1 MCFLADMLYKIEG
14 VQQVHNCLAVV
25 SLELSTWI
33 LKSPTINSRLCR
45 WSAVIDSK
53 SLENSSKNND
63 VDKPGSRSTSRIF
76 IQRTMP
82 RWTSKRVILI
92 RERGVY
98 ANAALKYNSNSTTS
112 RMRSWYMHHSIS
124 FRTYCTNFHR
134 VDSTR
139 TKPCF
144 SHREYID
151 IIVNNKVFRFTA
163 MALFLTDLA
172 LRDKHVDS
180 LMWNTKAAIN
190 TVFVL
195 QWSG

>member
-1 MCFLADMLYKIEG
+1 MTGSVILTSLTKWSIALDITKSRVCPLACVFSLTCCTRLKESSKST
-14 VQQVHNCLAVV
+14 NCLAVV

-82 RWTSKRVILI
+82 RWKSKRVILI

-139 TKPCF
+139 TKPCLGHLF
-144 SHREYID
+144 
-151 IIVNNKVFRFTA
+151 VF
-163 MALFLTDLA
+163 
-172 LRDKHVDS
+172 
-180 LMWNTKAAIN
+180 
-190 TVFVL
+190 
-195 QWSG
+195 